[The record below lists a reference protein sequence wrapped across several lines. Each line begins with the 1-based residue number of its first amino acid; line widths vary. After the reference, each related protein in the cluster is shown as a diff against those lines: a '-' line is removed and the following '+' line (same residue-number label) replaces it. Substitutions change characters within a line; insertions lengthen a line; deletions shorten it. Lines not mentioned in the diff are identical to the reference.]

1 MNEQV
6 KTINGVEPERLMT
19 IVGAVKEN
27 PDLGKT
33 MWRANTRWI
42 DGFRSEAHIRGFTI
56 PMDEPTDL
64 AGTNTAPNM
73 VEVVLGAYGCCLQTG
88 YAMNAAVMGISVEKI
103 EVEVEGDID
112 LPGFFGLEPPD
123 DVWPGFTTVRAKVF
137 LKAPTASKEQLA
149 ELHSRVVAT
158 SPVGSVISRSVNV
171 ETEFVTRR
179 TV

>member
-1 MNEQV
+1 MTEQV

-56 PMDEPTDL
+56 PMDESTDL

-88 YAMNAAVMGISVEKI
+88 YAMNAAVMDAVRVPPSACSTSQSTQRLMSGI
-103 EVEVEGDID
+103 
-112 LPGFFGLEPPD
+112 L
-123 DVWPGFTTVRAKVF
+123 
-137 LKAPTASKEQLA
+137 
-149 ELHSRVVAT
+149 
-158 SPVGSVISRSVNV
+158 
-171 ETEFVTRR
+171 
-179 TV
+179 